1 MQLLTKILTNLL
13 FKIGMSTLLIVLLGM
28 IGIFVVI
35 CAVIT
40 LLFASVRYN
49 ETTNTYD
56 VYYFGKK
63 T

>member
-1 MQLLTKILTNLL
+1 MQLLTKILANLL

-35 CAVIT
+35 CAIIT